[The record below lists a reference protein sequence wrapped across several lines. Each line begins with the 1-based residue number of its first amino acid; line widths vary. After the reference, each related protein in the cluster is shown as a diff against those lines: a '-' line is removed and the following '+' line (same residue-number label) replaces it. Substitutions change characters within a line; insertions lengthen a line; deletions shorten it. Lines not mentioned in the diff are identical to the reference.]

1 MICMGLSQNPSKRK
15 RCGQWLL
22 TVAKSSAMACKP
34 ATGQV
39 DLMTPAE
46 VDFSM
51 GWPSLPFAQEYTQH
65 MPRVMQCLT
74 FAQAASLAGNG
85 MHLAVLGCWWTFIAM
100 HTQCG
105 ETAF

>member
-1 MICMGLSQNPSKRK
+1 MDCIS
-15 RCGQWLL
+15 
-22 TVAKSSAMACKP
+22 

-65 MPRVMQCLT
+65 MPRVMQSLT
-74 FAQAASLAGNG
+74 FTQAASLAGNG

-100 HTQCG
+100 HTVRRDSIVIKTRVLTVRASDDA
-105 ETAF
+105 EEADDEFDFS